1 LKEQGTQ
8 QYALVFSLLAIVTV
22 FALNQEILE
31 NSELHFFPNFVLGV
45 PGDGGI
51 EFRRQTYSGS
61 TTLEQQKPVFVDVWR
76 DGELLFKREFFPRE
90 LTNLRGRVMKMAT
103 FNYPP
108 YSIIGA

>member
-1 LKEQGTQ
+1 
-8 QYALVFSLLAIVTV
+8 VTV
-22 FALNQEILE
+22 FALNQEILV
-31 NSELHFFPNFVLGV
+31 SPELHFFPNFVLGL

-51 EFRRQTYSGS
+51 DFWRQTYSGATS
-61 TTLEQQKPVFVDVWR
+61 LEQQKPVLVDVWR
-76 DGELLFKREFFPRE
+76 DGELLFKREFFHRE

>member
-31 NSELHFFPNFVLGV
+31 NAELHFFPNFVLGL

-51 EFRRQTYSGS
+51 EFWRQTYSGS

-90 LTNLRGRVMKMAT
+90 LNNLRGRVMKMAT

-108 YSIIGA
+108 YSIIGD